1 MYELGRELC
10 KAFEEARQA
19 AVVTLGHED
28 GVLLVDVGVGVTVAV
43 KLVVLLGVL
52 RLGVCATQR
61 EDEIARARGSS
72 RSGANQLSRHTI
84 EREIE
89 RESPRPMRAK
99 ERRFR
104 GTFWRRRIEW

>member
-61 EDEIARARGSS
+61 EDESRDQGGARVQVLINAVGTRS
-72 RSGANQLSRHTI
+72 R
-84 EREIE
+84 ERERD
-89 RESPRPMRAK
+89 REPRPMRAE
-99 ERRFR
+99 ERRFH